1 MTIEEKLNLAVDRI
15 GSSFQAGGKL
25 LLCGNG
31 GSAADCAHITGELC
45 KGFLKKR
52 PLSDTLRA
60 AIGAPWAA
68 QLQQALPVVDLT
80 ANSALI
86 AAIVND
92 LDGGNMFAQQ
102 VMAYGKP
109 GDVLLGISTSGNA
122 ENVCRAV
129 QCAKALGLY
138 TIALTGQSGGRLSG
152 MADLLLNVEAQETY
166 RVQEL
171 HLPLYHQLCMRLEA
185 SFFKD

>member
-15 GSSFQAGGKL
+15 GSSFQAGEKL